1 MRVDNVALLPG
12 YLAAGTAILAL
23 LVDLVLPGRAVAV
36 QAATALGA
44 AGTGL
49 AAVLVG
55 SGSARRAFCTAAGC
69 SYQAGSSAAV
79 VAVLFAVL
87 TVAVLGLSG
96 PALRAGL
103 PAGEYCF
110 LLASA
115 MTGGVVVGAAGD
127 LITLIVGLETLTIP
141 LYVLVGLRRREL
153 ASAEGAVTF
162 LVVSVVST
170 AITLLG
176 SALLYATSGAVHF
189 GRLAAA
195 LSDERVRSFPLVP
208 VAVVLV
214 LLGLSFKV
222 AAVPLHAWA
231 PSAYDGAPVPV
242 AAFLSTAS
250 KVGGVVA
257 LWYVSVRAL
266 GPVLD
271 IAGAV
276 LALLAVATMTVGNLA
291 ALRQR
296 RMVRLLAWSSIAQA
310 GYIIAPLG
318 AFAVSGGRE
327 TAALITAVAATVAYT
342 IFYVVLE
349 IGAFASVVALRG
361 GGDGGEI
368 EAYRGLVR
376 RAPWLAVAFT
386 LALVGLA
393 GLPPGLAG
401 LFAKVVVVR
410 SLLAGASGWLAVV
423 VALNAVVGLA
433 YYLRVVAVMVATPAD
448 GGAEATTRPVPE
460 AAVPATAAPA
470 VPATAAPAAVAPG
483 AAPATAATALAVA
496 PTPRPAGPAAP
507 LRVGWPVAATL
518 ALATATALVIGLFP
532 QLVLRVA
539 DLVAR

>member
-23 LVDLVLPGRAVAV
+23 IVDLVLPGRAAAV

-49 AAVLVG
+49 AAVLIG
-55 SGSARRAFCTAAGC
+55 LGPARRTFCTAAGC
-69 SYQAGSSAAV
+69 SYQAGPSAAV

-96 PALRAGL
+96 PALRAGA

-127 LITLIVGLETLTIP
+127 LITLVVGLETLTLP

-176 SALLYATSGAVHF
+176 SALLYASTGAVHF
-189 GRLAAA
+189 SRLAAV

-214 LLGLSFKV
+214 LVGLSFKV

-250 KVGGVVA
+250 KLGGVVA
-257 LWYVSVRAL
+257 LWYVSVRAF

-327 TAALITAVAATVAYT
+327 TAAVVTAVAATVAYT

-361 GGDGGEI
+361 GADGGEI
-368 EAYRGLVR
+368 EEYRGVVR
-376 RAPWLAVAFT
+376 RAPWVAVAFT

-433 YYLRVVAVMVATPAD
+433 YYLRVVALMVAAPTD
-448 GGAEATTRPVPE
+448 GGIPE
-460 AAVPATAAPA
+460 PSTPAAPA
-470 VPATAAPAAVAPG
+470 PAGGESVVRAPAG
-483 AAPATAATALAVA
+483 GAATATAVA
-496 PTPRPAGPAAP
+496 VAESRPAEPA
-507 LRVGWPVAATL
+507 RIGWPVAATL
-518 ALATATALVIGLFP
+518 ALATAAALVIGLFP